1 MSEIKTCL
9 SVVGWCRRQAPAQDD
24 MGDSHTALPHGNCS
38 PALDVLETCG
48 QSQQQQRQH
57 IHRSRSDP
65 PDESYTSAPADT
77 QLSSPDTET
86 LCFSCVADQAGVAIK
101 CSLSRLFF
109 SRSPV
114 EP

>member
-1 MSEIKTCL
+1 
-9 SVVGWCRRQAPAQDD
+9 
-24 MGDSHTALPHGNCS
+24 MGNSHAALPHGNCS

-48 QSQQQQRQH
+48 RPQQQQRQR

-65 PDESYTSAPADT
+65 PDQSYSNALADT
-77 QLSSPDTET
+77 LLKSTDTEH
-86 LCFSCVADQAGVAIK
+86 LCLSCVADQAGAALK
-101 CSLSRLFF
+101 RSLSRSLS